1 MKRTIDKG
9 TREYIQF
16 ITSLVV
22 LFLGIALVFISLFLP
37 PLGIIS
43 PSVITVF
50 GMFLG
55 FVGAVW
61 NIDIKYEYKTKEL
74 MRDVRREELRYRHPS
89 EDEEEVEDTE
99 DDGKR

>member
-9 TREYIQF
+9 TKEYIQF
-16 ITSLVV
+16 IASLVV
-22 LFLGIALVFISLFLP
+22 LFFGIALVFISLFLP

-74 MRDVRREELRYRHPS
+74 MRDVRREELRYGRQ
-89 EDEEEVEDTE
+89 EEADEEI
-99 DDGKR
+99 DGQDA

>member
-1 MKRTIDKG
+1 MGKTIDKG
-9 TREYIQF
+9 TKEYIQF
-16 ITSLVV
+16 IASLVV
-22 LFLGIALVFISLFLP
+22 LLFGIALVFISLFLP

-89 EDEEEVEDTE
+89 EDEEETDECP
-99 DDGKR
+99 

>member
-1 MKRTIDKG
+1 MEKTINKS
-9 TREYIQF
+9 TKEYVQF
-16 ITSLVV
+16 MASLVV
-22 LFLGIALVFISLFLP
+22 LFLGIVLVFVSLFLP

-43 PSVITVF
+43 SSVITVF

-74 MRDVRREELRYRHPS
+74 MRDVRREELRYGRQ
-89 EDEEEVEDTE
+89 EEADEEI
-99 DDGKR
+99 DGQDA

>member
-1 MKRTIDKG
+1 MEKTISKG
-9 TREYIQF
+9 TKEYVQF
-16 ITSLVV
+16 IASLVV

-37 PLGIIS
+37 PLGVIS

-74 MRDVRREELRYRHPS
+74 MMDLRREETRNEHP
-89 EDEEEVEDTE
+89 EEEDNQ
-99 DDGKR
+99 DGR

>member
-1 MKRTIDKG
+1 MEKTITKG
-9 TREYIQF
+9 TKEYVQF
-16 ITSLVV
+16 VTSLVV
-22 LFLGIALVFISLFLP
+22 LFLGIVLVFVSLFLP

-74 MRDVRREELRYRHPS
+74 MRDVRREELRYSRQ
-89 EDEEEVEDTE
+89 EEADEEI
-99 DDGKR
+99 DGQDA

>member
-9 TREYIQF
+9 TKEYIQF
-16 ITSLVV
+16 IASLMV
-22 LFLGIALVFISLFLP
+22 LFFGIALVFISLFLP

-74 MRDVRREELRYRHPS
+74 MRDVRREGSVNRHLS
-89 EDEEEVEDTE
+89 EDEERM
-99 DDGKR
+99 DGCP

>member
-9 TREYIQF
+9 TKEYIQF
-16 ITSLVV
+16 VSSLVV
-22 LFLGIALVFISLFLP
+22 LFFGIALVFISLFLP
-37 PLGIIS
+37 PLGVIS

-74 MRDVRREELRYRHPS
+74 MRDVRREEFANRHPL
-89 EDEEEVEDTE
+89 EDEEQTDECP
-99 DDGKR
+99 

>member
-1 MKRTIDKG
+1 MKRMIDKG
-9 TREYIQF
+9 TKEYVQF
-16 ITSLVV
+16 ITSVVV

-74 MRDVRREELRYRHPS
+74 MRDLRRDEFGGKHPS
-89 EDEEEVEDTE
+89 EDEEQKD
-99 DDGKR
+99 

>member
-16 ITSLVV
+16 ITSLLV
-22 LFLGIALVFISLFLP
+22 LFFGIALVFISLFLP
-37 PLGIIS
+37 PLGVIS

-74 MRDVRREELRYRHPS
+74 MRDVRREEMRYRNQ
-89 EDEEEVEDTE
+89 EEVDEEI
-99 DDGKR
+99 DGQDA

>member
-9 TREYIQF
+9 TKEYIQF
-16 ITSLVV
+16 ISSLVV
-22 LFLGIALVFISLFLP
+22 LFFGIALVFISLFLP
-37 PLGIIS
+37 PIGIIS

-74 MRDVRREELRYRHPS
+74 MRDLRREEFANRHPL
-89 EDEEEVEDTE
+89 EYEEQTDECP
-99 DDGKR
+99 